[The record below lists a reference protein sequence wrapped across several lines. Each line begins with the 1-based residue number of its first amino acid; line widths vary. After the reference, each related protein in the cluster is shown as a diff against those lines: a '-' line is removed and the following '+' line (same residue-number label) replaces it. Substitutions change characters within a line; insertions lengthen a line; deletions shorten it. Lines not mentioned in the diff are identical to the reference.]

1 MQAVIV
7 EDEQNSAELLAH
19 LIVKHCPAIHNV
31 QVFTNSLIA
40 LDDIKKEEVDILF
53 CDIEMP
59 HLNGFELINRLSPL
73 NAHVIFTTAYDKYA
87 VRAFKFSALDYL
99 LKPIDISELKS
110 AVQRAVDTPP
120 PKQEQMTLF
129 KDLQFSKTGLPDR
142 IAVSTMEGLEF
153 LQPNQVIYCQSEGS
167 YTHLI
172 LMNNK
177 RIVVSRHLKEI
188 EKLLQNWEFY
198 RIHHSFLI
206 NLKHLTH
213 YIRSEGG
220 EVVMSDQSRLPVAR
234 NRKEAFLEQVVK
246 L

>member
-19 LIVKHCPAIHNV
+19 LLTKHCSVIENIR
-31 QVFTNSLIA
+31 VFTNSLVA
-40 LDDIKKEEVDILF
+40 LENIKIEPVDILF

-99 LKPIDISELKS
+99 LKPIDISELKA
-110 AVQRAVDTPP
+110 AVQKALDTQP
-120 PKQEQMTLF
+120 PKQEQMKFF
-129 KDLQFSKTGLPDR
+129 KELHNSKADLPAR

-153 LQPNQVIYCQSEGS
+153 LEPDQIIYCQSEGS
-167 YTHLI
+167 YTHLV
-172 LMNNK
+172 LLDNK
-177 RIVVSRHLKEI
+177 RLVVSRHLKEI
-188 EKLLQNWEFY
+188 ENLLQNWEFW
-198 RIHHSFLI
+198 RIHHSYLI

-213 YIRSEGG
+213 YIRSDGG
-220 EVVMSDQSRLPVAR
+220 EVVMRDQIRIPVAR
-234 NRKEAFLEQVVK
+234 NRKEAFLGKVLK